1 MDKFN
6 QFLANVHA
14 GKYNINHRP
23 DEVEVE
29 DPSAFDQCFDLLLAY
44 CDFLGI
50 PRETVRHQY
59 AYQIWQNQ
67 TDLMKKY
74 FDIFPNTATF
84 LPQTGDVA
92 LFGKNGDR
100 DGNGL
105 IINGI
110 PVGHVDLVGTGSNIN
125 NLISFSQNWD
135 TLHYYH
141 IDPQGNH
148 IPYCRTI
155 VHTNYYGCVGFL
167 RPKTQLSPDD
177 QFIVKADTI
186 IHSATTS
193 TDKKAQI
200 KQLF

>member
-6 QFLANVHA
+6 QFLTLVHA

-29 DPSAFDQCFDLLLAY
+29 DSSAFDQCMDLLFAY

-84 LPQTGDVA
+84 IPQTGDVA
-92 LFGKNGDR
+92 LFG
-100 DGNGL
+100 

-110 PVGHVDLVGTGSNIN
+110 PVGHVDLVGIGSTIN
-125 NLISFSQNWD
+125 NLISYSQNWD

-141 IDPQGNH
+141 IDIQGNH

-167 RPKTQLSPDD
+167 RPKLQLSPDD
-177 QFIVKADTI
+177 QIIGKIRTI
-186 IHSATTS
+186 IDSATTS
-193 TDKKAQI
+193 TDKRAQI
-200 KQLF
+200 KQIV